1 LFWHGKV
8 GINCK
13 EFDNGNLSFTSS
25 VNHKVTDYTVPNDDV
40 IQVMMQSKVAKYF
53 VGVNACKKPIFSKRD
68 SVMNLN
74 VMRDLSKTKY

>member
-1 LFWHGKV
+1 
-8 GINCK
+8 
-13 EFDNGNLSFTSS
+13 
-25 VNHKVTDYTVPNDDV
+25 VPNDDG